1 MAHIKT
7 IPFRDFILQEL
18 SDRATALNFLMA
30 YFEEPI
36 HEAEIIYAV
45 ETVAS
50 AQGIERRHANNLSCK
65 IAEVQKLP
73 PVARTLEHM
82 SDLLKE
88 AGYE

>member
-7 IPFRDFILQEL
+7 IPLRELILREL
-18 SDRATALNFLMA
+18 SDRKTALNFLKA
-30 YFEEPI
+30 YFEEPVD
-36 HEAEIIYAV
+36 EAEIIHAV

-50 AQGIERRHANNLSCK
+50 AQGLERRHANNLSYK